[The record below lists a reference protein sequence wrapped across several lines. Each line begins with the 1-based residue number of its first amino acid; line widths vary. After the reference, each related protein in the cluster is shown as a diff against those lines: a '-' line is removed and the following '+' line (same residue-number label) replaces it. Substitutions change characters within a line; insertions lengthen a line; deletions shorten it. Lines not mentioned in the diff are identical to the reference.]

1 MLRWTVLLGGG
12 LAAFAQ
18 VGTDASLLG
27 VVRDQSG
34 APVAAAQVEVH
45 NLDTGMR
52 RSAASS
58 GDGVFEIL
66 ALPLGRY
73 EVSAT
78 APGFAAWRTP
88 RIDLAAGE
96 QRRLAPTLRV
106 GDVKEQVTVE
116 AQPAIVQTEKASVE
130 MAIEEKQIRDLPLNG
145 RNPIEMVMLAPGMR
159 WLGAA
164 GVANEHTV
172 QGGGKREDQTGFSVD
187 GVDANDPSN
196 EKGFAFP
203 NVDTVAQFSVQT
215 ANFSAENGRNPLQV
229 QMVTKSG
236 TNQFHGTL
244 WEFHRNSAADARNAF
259 ALARPKLIRNQF
271 GYSLGGP
278 IRRDRL
284 FFFSSYEGTR
294 IRQERVYNSNT
305 VNPAYL
311 NGDFGARRVTDPLT
325 ANNAQFPNNAIP
337 VSRFSPASRFF
348 FPQVLLPNS
357 PGNFYRALAPV
368 TNDNN
373 NFLLRGDHQVSPAQ
387 RLYVRWILVDL
398 NNGTTGY
405 KPEVTQDQNIR
416 QHNLGLNHN
425 WTVGPSML
433 VNVAAGMI
441 LSDTR
446 AVSPQVGGE
455 NLNEKA
461 GLQGFPSAGREQA
474 VGYPTVNFTGYTGF
488 ALPQQVP
495 SRFRRQVMD
504 ARANATR
511 IAGRHTAGFG
521 YEYNERRTLA
531 SHSSTSPR
539 GTFTF
544 NGLYTGDGFG
554 DYLLGLL
561 NNNERNYP
569 LNSFGMGHSPY
580 SALYIQDSLKAS
592 DRITLNVGL
601 RWDYW
606 HEKALVRNTGATFVP
621 RLGKVVAAVDKRGNV
636 DLSSQAVSP
645 FLAVATKDL
654 WIPASQ
660 AGIPRGLFQATGYV
674 SPRLGVAWRVRGDES
689 MVLRAGFGTFTGNF
703 NGNITGSQVIGP
715 PYWTFER
722 VTFARASLQRWE
734 TSFPANPQAFIAPS
748 VTGVG
753 YDVKPMKVHEW
764 NVSLQTLAPV
774 VKSAVTLSWV
784 ANRGKALITRQDY
797 NEVPPGRY
805 TNLQAARPYPAMGTV
820 RLYENIGLSWYNAL
834 QVKAERRF
842 QRGFG
847 YILSYAFA
855 RNLDDA
861 GASLTDGRDPFAP
874 AGYHRGRSELERR
887 HILTING
894 IWEVPWARRRVYG
907 GWQLTGIYNFVSG
920 SPLSFLTP
928 GATLG
933 NGFNTRPNLVGRPRL
948 DNPTVDRWFDSAAF
962 AAPAQFQWGNSGLG
976 LIDGPGQHNL
986 NMALMK
992 NFHFAESRY
1001 VQFRWEMFNSPNH
1014 VNLNNPTTTLGQPL
1028 TGRIAG
1034 ADSARQMQFGLKV
1047 IF

>member
-1 MLRWTVLLGGG
+1 MHRLAWPLL
-12 LAAFAQ
+12 LASALWAQ
-18 VGTDASLLG
+18 VGTDASILG
-27 VVRDQSG
+27 ATRDQTG
-34 APVAAAQVEVH
+34 AAVAGARIHVRNLATSLEREVV
-45 NLDTGMR
+45 
-52 RSAASS
+52 SS
-58 GDGVFEIL
+58 SDGAFEIL
-66 ALPLGRY
+66 ALPLGPYRIT
-73 EVSAT
+73 VT
-78 APGFAAWRTP
+78 APGFSTWEVARV
-88 RIDLAAGE
+88 DLAAGE
-96 QRRLAPTLRV
+96 QKRLAPGLKV

-116 AQPAIVQTEKASVE
+116 ATTALIQTEKVSVE
-130 MAIEEKQIRDLPLNG
+130 MVIEEKQIRDLPLNG

-159 WLGAA
+159 WLGSS
-164 GVANEHTV
+164 GLANEHTV

-187 GVDANDPSN
+187 GIDANDPSN

-236 TNQFHGTL
+236 TNQFHGTV
-244 WEFHRNSAADARNAF
+244 WEFHRNSAVDARNAF
-259 ALARPKLIRNQF
+259 ALTRPKLIRNQF

-284 FFFSSYEGTR
+284 FFFSSFEGTR

-311 NGDFGARRVTDPLT
+311 NGEFGARRVTDPLT

-337 VSRFSPASRFF
+337 ASRFSAASRYF
-348 FPQVLLPNS
+348 FPQVLLPNAA
-357 PGNFYRALAPV
+357 GNFYRALAPV

-373 NFLLRGDHQVSPAQ
+373 NFMVRGDHQISPSQ
-387 RLYVRWILVDL
+387 RLYARWVVVDL
-398 NNGTTGY
+398 GTGTTGY
-405 KPEVTQDQNIR
+405 RPEVTQNQNIR
-416 QHNLGLNHN
+416 QHNFGLNHN
-425 WTVGPSML
+425 WTVNASTL
-433 VNVAAGMI
+433 LNIAAGMI
-441 LSDTR
+441 LSDTHV
-446 AVSPQVGGE
+446 ASPQVGGE

-474 VGYPTVNFTGYTGF
+474 VGFPTVNFTGYTGF
-488 ALPQQVP
+488 ALPTQVP
-495 SRFRRQVMD
+495 ARFRRQVMD
-504 ARANATR
+504 ARANMNH
-511 IAGRHTAGFG
+511 IVNRHTIGYG

-531 SHSSTSPR
+531 SHASTSPR

-544 NGLYTGDGFG
+544 NGQYTGDGFG

-580 SALYIQDSLKAS
+580 SALYIQDFYKVSQRL
-592 DRITLNVGL
+592 TMNVGL

-621 RLGKVVAAVDKRGNV
+621 RLGKVVAAVDSKGNV

-645 FLAVATKDL
+645 FLAAATKDL

-660 AGIPRGLFQATGYV
+660 ANIPRGLFQATGYV
-674 SPRLGVAWRVRGDES
+674 SPRMGLAWRLRGDES

-722 VTFARASLQRWE
+722 VTFARPSLQRWE

-764 NVSLQTLAPV
+764 NVSLQTLVPV
-774 VKSAVTLSWV
+774 VKSAVTVSWV
-784 ANRGKALITRQDY
+784 GNRGKELITRQDY

-820 RLYENIGLSWYNAL
+820 RLYENLGLSWYNAL

-847 YILSYAFA
+847 YILSYAFS
-855 RNLDDA
+855 RNIDDA

-874 AGYHRGRSELERR
+874 AGYNRGRSELERR

-894 IWEVPWARRRVYG
+894 IWEVPLARRKIYG
-907 GWQLTGIYNFVSG
+907 GWQITGIYNFISG
-920 SPLSFLTP
+920 APLSFLTP

-933 NGFNTRPNLVGRPRL
+933 NGFNTRPNLVGNPRVAT
-948 DNPTVDRWFDSAAF
+948 PSVERWFDSAAF
-962 AAPAQFQWGNSGLG
+962 GAPAQFQWGNSGLG

-1001 VQFRWEMFNSPNH
+1001 VQFRWEMFNATNH
-1014 VNLNNPTTTLGQPL
+1014 VNYAAPTTTLGQPL
-1028 TGRIAG
+1028 TGRING
-1034 ADSARQMQFGLKV
+1034 ADAARQMQLGLKV